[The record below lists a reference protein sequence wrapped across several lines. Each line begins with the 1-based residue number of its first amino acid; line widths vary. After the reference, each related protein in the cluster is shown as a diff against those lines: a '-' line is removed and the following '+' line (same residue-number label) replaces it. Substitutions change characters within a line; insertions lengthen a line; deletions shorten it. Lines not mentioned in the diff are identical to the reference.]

1 MDNENKIMTNENGK
15 IKKRKDVLEENST
28 LIKDSNLN
36 LHKKRVP
43 NIIYTTNEKQSDVTY
58 LMMSDC
64 SVNIGM
70 YLKIIIIFI

>member
-1 MDNENKIMTNENGK
+1 MDNENKIMINENGK
-15 IKKRKDVLEENST
+15 IKKRKDILEENST
-28 LIKDSNLN
+28 LMKDSNLN

-43 NIIYTTNEKQSDVTY
+43 NIIYTNEKQSDVTY
-58 LMMSDC
+58 LMMDDC